1 MALSIL
7 RNYYLGRMRIR
18 EANSGDISGMQIVR
32 NLVKENPL
40 SNPALVTDQDCDDFI
55 NKRGKGWVCEDDGE
69 IIGFS
74 IVDLV
79 DHNVW
84 ALFIHPD
91 HEKKGI
97 GRKLHDIMINWYFSQ
112 SPRTIWLGTAPKTRA
127 EAFYRKAGWEEVGM
141 HGKGELKFEMTK
153 EKWEQAIMDN
163 V

>member
-69 IIGFS
+69 IIGSVVKKISRDIAFAFQES
-74 IVDLV
+74 
-79 DHNVW
+79 
-84 ALFIHPD
+84 FI
-91 HEKKGI
+91 E
-97 GRKLHDIMINWYFSQ
+97 
-112 SPRTIWLGTAPKTRA
+112 
-127 EAFYRKAGWEEVGM
+127 YRR
-141 HGKGELKFEMTK
+141 LR
-153 EKWEQAIMDN
+153 
-163 V
+163 